1 MTAPLRDLPP
11 WLATILPGLRG
22 GPIAVAEYPA
32 LVAAT
37 VTTTPAIQF
46 PTSTASTLFSGAST
60 PHFRRTLSDLIP
72 SIPMTGGVLQVPS
85 LAVTGG
91 AAPHLET
98 IAKVEA
104 AMVFAGAIRKAGTV
118 ATWVG
123 VTDELLDDT
132 PGLAAWLDLYLSQ
145 LVKGSEER
153 VILTGNGVTTPIVGF
168 FDPASGVPT
177 YAGSMTDDV
186 ELVADMIGQAASTSG
201 IVPDTVVVSGSIWA
215 GLVKGGAGGAG
226 ALDAD
231 AQTFAGCAV
240 VVSPA
245 LTETQI
251 LVGPCQSLA
260 VVGREG
266 GILVEGTSSHA
277 TDFVVNKSAIR
288 AASRIALG
296 ILMPTAFVKKA

>member
-1 MTAPLRDLPP
+1 MSPPVRDLPS

-22 GPIAVAEYPA
+22 GPIAVAEFPS
-32 LVAAT
+32 LLAAT
-37 VTTTPAIQF
+37 VTTTPAVQF
-46 PTSTASTLFSGAST
+46 PASTTATLFAGAST
-60 PHFRRTLSDLIP
+60 PNFRRTLSDLIP

-85 LAVTGG
+85 LAVTSG
-91 AAPHLET
+91 AAPHLEG

-104 AMVFAGAIRKAGTV
+104 ALVFTGALRKAGTV

-132 PGLAAWLDLYLSQ
+132 PGLTAWLDLYLSQ

-153 VILTGNGVTTPIVGF
+153 VILTGNGVLTPIVGF
-168 FDPASGVPT
+168 LDPASGVPA
-177 YAGSMTDDV
+177 YAGSKTDDV
-186 ELVADMIGQAASTSG
+186 EVVADMIGMAASTSG
-201 IVPDTVVVSGSIWA
+201 IVPDTVVVSASIWA
-215 GLVKGGAGGAG
+215 GLVKSGSD
-226 ALDAD
+226 ALDAN
-231 AQTFAGCAV
+231 ARTFAGCEV

-245 LTETQI
+245 LTDPQI

-277 TDFVVNKSAIR
+277 LDFVANKSAIR
-288 AASRIALG
+288 AASRLALG
-296 ILMPTAFVKKA
+296 ILSPTAFLKKTA